1 MIEINNTLAKQLK
14 KTKKAFIAYLS
25 HNNKIREYIITDDL
39 CRARKRLKGCK
50 FLAIE
55 TIKITTSKNYIQ
67 TN

>member
-1 MIEINNTLAKQLK
+1 MIEINNTLAKQLQ

-25 HNNKIREYIITDDL
+25 HNNKIREYIITNDL
-39 CRARKRLKGCK
+39 SDARKRLKGCK